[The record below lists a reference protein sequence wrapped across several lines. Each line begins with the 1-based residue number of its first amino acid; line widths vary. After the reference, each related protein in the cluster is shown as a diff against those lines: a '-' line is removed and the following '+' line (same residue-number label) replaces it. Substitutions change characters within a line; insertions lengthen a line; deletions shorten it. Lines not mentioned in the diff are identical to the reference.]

1 MVNHGVN
8 RWQLAFEFDEFN
20 FVKASTKK
28 IGK

>member
-1 MVNHGVN
+1 MVKLGVN
-8 RWQLAFEFDEFN
+8 LCRLAFTFDEFN